1 MIRLQTLVELERE
14 RATHSF
20 SLHASMSADIIQAR
34 VEEGRERV
42 REQETTREEARLE
55 SWMEEVIEGRKE
67 LRVLRERDRA
77 REEELEI
84 LKRRLADFADT
95 EVEREGMRRE
105 RDKEKERDTGE
116 VDGLGLQLL
125 AGFFHV
131 SHDLSLL
138 ESRALLLLL
147 LR

>member
-1 MIRLQTLVELERE
+1 MQICSCSDAEWEVMRLQTLVELERE

-20 SLHASMSADIIQAR
+20 SLHTSMSADIIQAR

-42 REQETTREEARLE
+42 GEQMTTREEARLE
-55 SWMEEVIEGRKE
+55 SWMEEVMEGRKE

-95 EVEREGMRRE
+95 EVERDFAREGMRRE
-105 RDKEKERDTGE
+105 REKEKERERGE
-116 VDGLGLQLL
+116 VDGLGLQLF
-125 AGFFHV
+125 AGFF
-131 SHDLSLL
+131 
-138 ESRALLLLL
+138 
-147 LR
+147 